1 MSEIDVA
8 AVDIEDVNDDSK
20 EGDASVEEG
29 SRRRVTENNG
39 GSKELQRDRWMGLL
53 SAAEAQYLHIFC
65 HQKVWESFT
74 WMIIEHLSILCLQ
87 SKGGMYFFV
96 CTYSCCCSV
105 PPCIGSGKESL
116 DDCTFP
122 SL

>member
-1 MSEIDVA
+1 VSEIDVA

-53 SAAEAQYLHIFC
+53 SAAEVPIFAHILPS
-65 HQKVWESFT
+65 EG
-74 WMIIEHLSILCLQ
+74 MGIIH
-87 SKGGMYFFV
+87 
-96 CTYSCCCSV
+96 
-105 PPCIGSGKESL
+105 L
-116 DDCTFP
+116 DDN
-122 SL
+122 